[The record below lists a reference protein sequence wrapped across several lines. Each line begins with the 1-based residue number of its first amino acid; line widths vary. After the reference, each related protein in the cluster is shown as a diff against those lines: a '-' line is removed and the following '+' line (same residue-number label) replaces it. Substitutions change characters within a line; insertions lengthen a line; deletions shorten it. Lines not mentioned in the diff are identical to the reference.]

1 MRFPGNSSLLQLVLV
16 LITVLMIQACDDDNP
31 TRITFTPPPPF
42 DTANAD
48 TSWTTDD
55 GLTVYIL
62 EQGSGAFEV
71 IPRDRI
77 DVLYTGRTK
86 DGEVFESTFRNDA
99 SISRFLQNLTPVP
112 IRTSNQTISP
122 LIEGFRRGLLG
133 MVEGEKRT
141 IVVPP
146 SLGYGDSQEGTN
158 GYDLRNDTL
167 VFDVELINIT
177 GS

>member
-1 MRFPGNSSLLQLVLV
+1 MRFSGKSSLLQLVLV
-16 LITVLMIQACDDDNP
+16 LIVALMIQACDDDNP
-31 TRITFTPPPPF
+31 TQITFTPPPPF

-86 DGEVFESTFRNDA
+86 DGEVFESTFRNET
-99 SISRFLQNLTPVP
+99 SVSRFLQNLTPVP

-146 SLGYGDSQEGTN
+146 SLGYGNSQEGTN